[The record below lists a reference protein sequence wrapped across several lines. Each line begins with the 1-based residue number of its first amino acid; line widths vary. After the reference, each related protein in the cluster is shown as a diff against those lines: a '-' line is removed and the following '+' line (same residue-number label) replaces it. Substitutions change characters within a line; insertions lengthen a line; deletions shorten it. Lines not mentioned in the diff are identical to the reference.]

1 MKIVDTASDPW
12 HLSRLA
18 PSSAHAHR
26 WLDLEQWLAARRT
39 WPAGV
44 AAGVVLPNDADVE
57 ALADALQPLALVA
70 LTFPKWTNG
79 RAYSQARLLR
89 TRLRL
94 DSEIR
99 AVGDVL
105 VDMLPLLQ
113 RTGFDS
119 VELRPDQSVSVARR
133 SLGFFDRHYQDAL
146 LSHPEHD
153 TEKTA

>member
-12 HLSRLA
+12 YLGRLA
-18 PSSAHAHR
+18 PDSAPAHR
-26 WLDLEQWLAARRT
+26 WLGLEQWLATRRT
-39 WPAGV
+39 WPADA
-44 AAGVVLPNDADVE
+44 AAGVALPNDADVE

-70 LTFPKWTNG
+70 LTFPKWTDG

-94 DSEIR
+94 RSEIR

-119 VELRPDQSVSVARR
+119 VELRAGQDIGAARR
-133 SLGFFDRHYQDAL
+133 ALGFFDRHYQDAL
-146 LSHPEHD
+146 LCHPEHD
-153 TEKTA
+153 TERTA